1 MEMILGGAVAIG
13 LGVLIINI
21 AISSAMEIN
30 SDVTKFRD
38 EAINEKGLWKTVVG
52 FVEEIGINMDFP
64 DVIFSWPKKDQFE
77 SEDEYDLAIQN
88 ANEVAERADMAR
100 QVFGGVL
107 LKYSYFDADGVSYS
121 SRTIGSLPEKEKDI
135 KIALSVKVGSP
146 IKVIYKISEPSTSF
160 LRKTDPETYKEYLSF
175 LIRASYGQAAG
186 GVLVIILGV
195 SGIMYGLS
203 A

>member
-30 SDVTKFRD
+30 SEVTTFRD

-64 DVIFSWPKKDQFE
+64 DVIFSWPKKYQFE
-77 SEDEYDLAIQN
+77 SEGEYDIAIQN
-88 ANEVAERADMAR
+88 ANELAERADMAR

-107 LKYSYFDADGVSYS
+107 LRYNYFDADGVSYS

-146 IKVIYKISEPSTSF
+146 IEVIYKISEPSTSF
-160 LRKTDPETYKEYLSF
+160 LRKTDPETYKEYLNF